1 MVEEALRQAWLKAER
16 AALRHPVSS
25 YEDLQP
31 VDTQRHKHMI
41 RSEMWSSHGD
51 NS

>member
-16 AALRHPVSS
+16 AVLRHPVSR

-31 VDTQRHKHMI
+31 ADTQRH
-41 RSEMWSSHGD
+41 
-51 NS
+51 NV

>member
-1 MVEEALRQAWLKAER
+1 MVEEALRQAWLKASR

-31 VDTQRHKHMI
+31 AGTQRQKHMRI
-41 RSEMWSSHGD
+41 RSEM
-51 NS
+51 